1 MRCGGDTPDPEAGR
15 KEPSSRRGANL
26 LPEGGRGG
34 RGVRVPQ
41 QRRGRGRTAPP
52 CSARPAVLMSFSSRS
67 RLCKSKPTFLTPAAA
82 EIQIKPARA
91 AGGAAHVGGNAPRAA
106 SVNICQEAVCTES
119 AALCDLFIIFLFP
132 SRSELLPPFLTHT
145 HTSLLSRGVQAGRR
159 APGALPAASPGTPG
173 AAAASACTGSLQWS
187 FRPCPG
193 RELLTFRGGGREMHR
208 QSAFNLSSGGEM
220 RPGARLDVRRG
231 PCMPA
236 CLC

>member
-67 RLCKSKPTFLTPAAA
+67 WLCK
-82 EIQIKPARA
+82 IQTHIPHASSCRDSNKAGPGR
-91 AGGAAHVGGNAPRAA
+91 GGAAHVGGNAPRAA

-119 AALCDLFIIFLFP
+119 ASLCNLFIIFLP
-132 SRSELLPPFLTHT
+132 PAEASCCPRSSHTHT
-145 HTSLLSRGVQAGRR
+145 HTSLLSRGVHQAPSPRR
-159 APGALPAASPGTPG
+159 AQARRGQPQPQRARARSSGV
-173 AAAASACTGSLQWS
+173 

-193 RELLTFRGGGREMHR
+193 RELLTFRGGGEEKCTDKVLLTFPR
-208 QSAFNLSSGGEM
+208 GEK
-220 RPGARLDVRRG
+220 
-231 PCMPA
+231 CTPA
-236 CLC
+236 HAST